1 MVRFQKQLRKCR
13 RAVSDIIGN
22 LLILAITVTLFS
34 SIMFYVAT
42 IPSPEEQTY
51 AEIDYELSEL
61 EDNSRW
67 IYLTHK
73 GGQSLDNQSTNIY
86 LFKYGSTLVFLKMA
100 TIPAEH

>member
-1 MVRFQKQLRKCR
+1 MVRFKKQLRRCR

-51 AEIDYELSEL
+51 AEITYDLGEVVSS
-61 EDNSRW
+61 SRW

-73 GGQSLDNQSTNIY
+73 GGQELINGSTNIY
-86 LFKYGSTLVFLKMA
+86 IFKYGSELISLK
-100 TIPAEH
+100 